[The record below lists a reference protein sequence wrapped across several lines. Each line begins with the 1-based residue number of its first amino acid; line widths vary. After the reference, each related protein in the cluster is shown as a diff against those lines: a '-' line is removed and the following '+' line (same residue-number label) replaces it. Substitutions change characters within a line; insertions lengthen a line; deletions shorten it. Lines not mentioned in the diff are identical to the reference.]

1 MKFCEHCGEK
11 LGKDEKFCSKC
22 GKKVADGKLAE
33 SKSTSTG
40 SKKESLGTASLVI
53 GIISLVLSFIPI
65 INLIALPLSLVG
77 LILGIVNKAKKG
89 KKIAGI
95 ILNVVAMLLS
105 VIVFTISIFVFGF
118 YAVNSTEGKD
128 FTHRIENELD
138 KVITLS
144 EVQGTWNC
152 RNYGSSNYVIRL
164 DVNNNYT
171 FKYGLY
177 DSFNENYVTGTY
189 DLDDDYISGSRYEID
204 LEGLE
209 KYQNGVKQTLVDD
222 PDYTLTVRKYGDSIS
237 ATLVDDDTYKTYTC
251 DKQ

>member
-11 LGKDEKFCSKC
+11 IGKDEKFCSKC
-22 GKKVADGKLAE
+22 GKKVTDGKVVE
-33 SKSTSTG
+33 NKNKSTG
-40 SKKESLGTASLVI
+40 SNKESLGTASLVI
-53 GIISLVLSFIPI
+53 GIISLVLSFI
-65 INLIALPLSLVG
+65 INLFVLPLALVG
-77 LILGIVNKAKKG
+77 LILGIVNKAKNG
-89 KKIAGI
+89 KKISGI

-105 VIVFTISIFVFGF
+105 VIVFVVLIVILGIS
-118 YAVNSTEGKD
+118 AVNSPNVED
-128 FTHRIENELD
+128 FGHKIQDELN
-138 KVITLS
+138 KTITVS

-152 RNYGSSNYVIRL
+152 RNYGSNNYVIRL

-189 DLDDDYISGSRYEID
+189 ELDDDYISGSRYEIN

-209 KYQNGVKQTLVDD
+209 KYQNGIKQTLVDD
-222 PDYTLTVRKYGDSIS
+222 PDYTLTVRKYGSSIS
-237 ATLVDDDTYKTYTC
+237 ASLEEDDTYKTYTC